1 MIQTFKR
8 GRLFYFR
15 VRALGN
21 NRIVAQSEGY
31 KTKRARDKG
40 IAALAAAVQAGVI
53 QPEKAAS

>member
-1 MIQTFKR
+1 MIQTFRR

-31 KTKRARDKG
+31 KTPRARDRG
-40 IAALAAAVQAGVI
+40 IAALVKAVAGGKI
-53 QPEKAAS
+53 EKAPT